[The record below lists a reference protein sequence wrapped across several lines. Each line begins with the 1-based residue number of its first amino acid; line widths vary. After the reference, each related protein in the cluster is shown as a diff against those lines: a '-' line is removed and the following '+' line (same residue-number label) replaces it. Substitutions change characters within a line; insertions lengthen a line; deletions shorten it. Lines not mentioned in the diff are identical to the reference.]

1 MSVYERVGAAIVRA
15 LAADNIDNSAKQ
27 SWHKLVT
34 SAPAGGFSDMLSARD
49 RFDFDCCLHALLHR
63 ELSSGCWDVLV
74 AKFSSHDHNRIQAI
88 GRLHPR
94 ITSPAPKL
102 FVMKAVAT
110 WAVPKMKGLQQ
121 TKEGKEVKRS
131 TKVLMFRDEMYDMN
145 TWDLDARPD
154 STRSR
159 WRRDVHKQ
167 LERLLA
173 EAQVQVTEIL
183 EREGLLSEVA

>member
-27 SWHKLVT
+27 SWQKLVT

-74 AKFSSHDHNRIQAI
+74 AKFSSHDQNRLAAI
-88 GRLHPR
+88 GRLFSRVP
-94 ITSPAPKL
+94 SPAPRL
-102 FVMKAVAT
+102 FVMKACAT
-110 WAVPKMKGLQQ
+110 WAVPKMKGLQ
-121 TKEGKEVKRS
+121 EGKDGKPVKRS
-131 TKVLMFRDEMYDMN
+131 TKVLMFSDAMYDMN
-145 TWDLDARPD
+145 TWDMEARPE
-154 STRSR
+154 STRRR
-159 WRRDVHKQ
+159 WRRDIHKN
-167 LERLLA
+167 LDRLIA
-173 EAQVQVTEIL
+173 EAQVHVTEIL